1 MPTQLADGTLSKKA
15 KKGQLQRLS
24 PGEIRRLK
32 AGGTDPHSL
41 KPSGGLE
48 DLFKD
53 KNGNIYVGNKD
64 GTGEWRRPA

>member
-1 MPTQLADGTLSKKA
+1 M
-15 KKGQLQRLS
+15 
-24 PGEIRRLK
+24 RRLK

-53 KNGNIYVGNKD
+53 KDGNIYVGNKD
-64 GTGEWRRPA
+64 GTGEMEETGLNISDY